1 MYSTGAEQSTD
12 RDRGSG
18 SNSSNDDD
26 NHINCEQLYDS
37 YEPRNRSKG
46 SSYLGCATTDPV
58 CGDRQKFKW
67 YAEYSKIAEWGIYN
81 FAGRVA
87 GNTIGH
93 GDVQLSL
100 WLPGVHRNEVVVRN
114 ILSVELAHN
123 LMSQSQL
130 IDRGLRI
137 LPVNAYGIKIY
148 NKSLAAD
155 SAGG

>member
-1 MYSTGAEQSTD
+1 
-12 RDRGSG
+12 
-18 SNSSNDDD
+18 
-26 NHINCEQLYDS
+26 
-37 YEPRNRSKG
+37 
-46 SSYLGCATTDPV
+46 LGCATTDPV
-58 CGDRQKFKW
+58 CGDRQKFEW
-67 YAEYSKIAEWGIYN
+67 YAEYSKIAEWGICN

-100 WLPGVHRNEVVVRN
+100 WLPGARRNEVVVRN

-123 LMSQSQL
+123 VMSQSQL
-130 IDRGLRI
+130 IDRGLWI
-137 LPVNAYGIKIY
+137 LRVNAYGIKIY